1 MPGRVGGHEVCGT
14 DVGSKPEVMRGEK
27 GTGTPV
33 AGKVMEMG
41 AREAEWTAGWLVR
54 RVVELERRVE
64 ARAEGTAAGQSLEA

>member
-1 MPGRVGGHEVCGT
+1 MCGTGVGG
-14 DVGSKPEVMRGEK
+14 KPEVMRGEK

-54 RVVELERRVE
+54 RVELERRVE
-64 ARAEGTAAGQSLEA
+64 ARAEGTAAGQSLEV